1 MCPYVHIPGSSTWK
15 ECLTLLIKFWT
26 RLADEMQEVN
36 SSDTKTTCQKKSG
49 KRRLL
54 ESTFNGNKEGHVS
67 LLHCFGLIEVNLVN
81 LCHLLSILS

>member
-54 ESTFNGNKEGHVS
+54 ESTFNGIKEGHVS
-67 LLHCFGLIEVNLVN
+67 LLHCFGLIEVNLIN